1 MFFEKVEQF
10 LSDFAKINDEKLVSY
25 DYKDFSDTMVKI
37 KVETTN
43 NGFFI
48 GKNGRTLKDIEILLN
63 TMARIDN
70 FPKKIQL
77 NVGDYR
83 EKHEETIKKKA
94 VEKAEYVSKT
104 GRIFAFEAMNSYERR
119 LIHTAIN
126 ESVYGILVKTES
138 VGEGKERHTVI
149 RSK

>member
-10 LSDFAKINDEKLVSY
+10 LNDFAQINDEKITRFEHE
-25 DYKDFSDTMVKI
+25 DFSETMAKVKI
-37 KVETTN
+37 DTTN

-48 GKNGRTLKDIEILLN
+48 GKNGRTLKDIEIILN
-63 TMARIDN
+63 TMAKNAN
-70 FPKKIQL
+70 FRKKIQL

-83 EKHEETIKKKA
+83 EKHEEAIKKMA

-104 GRIFAFEAMNSYERR
+104 GRIFAFEPMNSYERR
-119 LIHTAIN
+119 LVHTAIS

-138 VGEGKERHTVI
+138 VGEGKERHTVL